1 MRRLLPGPL
10 LSLML
15 SDWLAVTNGSSG
27 NMRMKIFSGHD
38 GNVRNILLSL
48 NVYGGLPST
57 PPPFASSVV
66 FELHQD
72 EDEESRYR

>member
-15 SDWLAVTNGSSG
+15 SDWLAVTKGSSG

-38 GNVRNILLSL
+38 GTVRNILLSL

-72 EDEESRYR
+72 EESRYR

>member
-1 MRRLLPGPL
+1 
-10 LSLML
+10 
-15 SDWLAVTNGSSG
+15 
-27 NMRMKIFSGHD
+27 MRMKIFSGHD
-38 GNVRNILLSL
+38 GTVRNILLSL

-72 EDEESRYR
+72 EDEESNYR

>member
-1 MRRLLPGPL
+1 MK
-10 LSLML
+10 
-15 SDWLAVTNGSSG
+15 
-27 NMRMKIFSGHD
+27 MKIFSGHD
-38 GNVRNILLSL
+38 GTVRNILLSL